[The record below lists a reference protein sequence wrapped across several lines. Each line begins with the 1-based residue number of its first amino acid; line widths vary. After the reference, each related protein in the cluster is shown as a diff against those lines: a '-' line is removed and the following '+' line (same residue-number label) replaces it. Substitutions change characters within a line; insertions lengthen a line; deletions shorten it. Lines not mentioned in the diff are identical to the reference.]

1 MWHNVSEVVAAP
13 LAYFPTLPQ
22 AKLFIYNPG
31 DIHRRYD
38 PK

>member
-1 MWHNVSEVVAAP
+1 LPP
-13 LAYFPTLPQ
+13 LHGPIFPTLPQ
-22 AKLFIYNPG
+22 ANLFIYNPG